1 MLQSNW
7 CGEDSPPVRAP
18 PPASLTTLRHATGRL
33 IPYETDASDGMVP
46 DPPTTSRRRLLAGFG
61 GGVAALVGG
70 TVALGATE
78 PTALPDRLTD
88 AATVHYP
95 EPPETAT
102 LWRPTVTEAHA
113 REAVELLAETSERA
127 DELWPRVDVDE
138 PTILGPPVA
147 GGWLE
152 TAREHLR
159 EEDYPRAVFDAIY
172 GIQFAG
178 ESLGFAR
185 GKLDRVGWQA
195 LADRATSLQER
206 ARAVTTALQPYPT
219 TVPRRDLAWYAR
231 IEQAAQVAGTKAT
244 RAVPEPDR
252 QSEDPDPDALGEAT
266 ATLLQARLYVRE
278 AERFRELLSARVDG
292 ETTPFRDRLA
302 AVVERF
308 RSDLAEY
315 PGRDAVMERYF
326 DRDADEYGP
335 WEFAHSRLARWC
347 FDSSRSLSVP
357 WETTIDEELLALRA
371 VALSIGLARRRAHG
385 RVVDRL
391 VVEPDDTG
399 FDSGHTLAAKRRA
412 QSTYR
417 SVVGSDPSPLLVAQ
431 IGRAVEDIQVA
442 EVRPGD
448 PDDDRPAWR
457 RRLKP
462 YLYALLGRAKLQVF
476 PPLRDAILGRE

>member
-1 MLQSNW
+1 MS
-7 CGEDSPPVRAP
+7 CG
-18 PPASLTTLRHATGRL
+18 
-33 IPYETDASDGMVP
+33 TDASDRMVP
-46 DPPTTSRRRLLAGFG
+46 DLPTTSRRRLLAGVG
-61 GGVAALVGG
+61 GGLAALVGG
-70 TVALGATE
+70 TVALGATD

-95 EPPETAT
+95 EPPETRA
-102 LWRPTVTEAHA
+102 LWRPTVTEDHA

-127 DELWPRVDVDE
+127 AELWPRADVDE
-138 PTILGPPVA
+138 PTILDPPVA

-152 TAREHLR
+152 TAREHLG
-159 EEDYPRAVFDAIY
+159 EEDYPRAVFDATY

-185 GKLDRVGWQA
+185 AKLDRVDWQT
-195 LADRATSLQER
+195 LADRATSLRER
-206 ARAVTTALQPYPT
+206 ARTVTTALRPYPT
-219 TVPRRDLAWYAR
+219 AVPRRDLAWYTR
-231 IEQAAQVAGTKAT
+231 IEQAAQIAGAKAT
-244 RAVPEPDR
+244 RAVPDPDR
-252 QSEDPDPDALGEAT
+252 QSDDPEPDAVGEAT
-266 ATLLQARLYVRE
+266 ATLLQGRLHVRK
-278 AERFRELLSARVDG
+278 AERFSKLLSATVDG

-326 DRDADEYGP
+326 DRDGDEYGP

-347 FDSSRSLSVP
+347 FDSSRSLPVP
-357 WETTIDEELLALRA
+357 WETEIDEELLALRA

-391 VVEPDDTG
+391 VVDPDDTD

-431 IGRAVEDIQVA
+431 IGRAVEDLQVA
-442 EVRPGD
+442 EVRPAD
-448 PDDDRPAWR
+448 ADDGRPGWR

-476 PPLRDAILGRE
+476 PPLRDVILDGE